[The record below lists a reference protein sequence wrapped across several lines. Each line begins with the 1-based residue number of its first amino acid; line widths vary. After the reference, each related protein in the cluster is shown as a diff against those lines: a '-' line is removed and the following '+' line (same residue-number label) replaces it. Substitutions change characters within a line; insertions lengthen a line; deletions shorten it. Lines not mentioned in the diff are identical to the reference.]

1 MNGELSEN
9 STFEMETKNNFDK
22 ILQAIRGMREDFAG
36 RLDKIEGRL
45 DKVETRLDKIE
56 AEQTRFRA
64 DFEEFKNFTE
74 ARFEEIRQGIVKN
87 YNQFDRLKSQ
97 IAENRS
103 VIFST
108 KAAVGELNERV
119 YLLIRANDL
128 SLK

>member
-1 MNGELSEN
+1 MEN
-9 STFEMETKNNFDK
+9 ANTQKLAERIALLLQENEKGSDESFLRSSLEK
-22 ILQAIRGMREDFAG
+22 INQ
-36 RLDKIEGRL
+36 RLDKIES
-45 DKVETRLDKIE
+45 RLDKIE
-56 AEQTRFRA
+56 TEQAQLRA
-64 DFEEFKNFTE
+64 DFQEYKDFSE
-74 ARFEEIRQGIVKN
+74 AQFEAIRQGIVKN
-87 YNQFDRLKSQ
+87 YNQFDRLEAQ